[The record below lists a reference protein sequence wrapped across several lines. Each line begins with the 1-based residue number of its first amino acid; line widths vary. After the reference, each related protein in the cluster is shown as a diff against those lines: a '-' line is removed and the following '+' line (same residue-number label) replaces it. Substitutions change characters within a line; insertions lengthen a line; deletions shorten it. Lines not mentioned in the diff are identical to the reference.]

1 MTQPTPRPSTD
12 AEWARN
18 TEKRLL
24 ALEAPKT
31 LRVGEWVLSVQQ
43 GHLLA
48 TKPGV
53 ATNLTDP
60 VTVTQPI
67 YNNTTEVIEQKWD
80 LEHLGQ
86 ALGIEGFVQM
96 VSDVIAV
103 LGGINILNPISILSG
118 LGTAAAIVV
127 QYTVGT
133 VGETIVNLEKW
144 LESIPVIGD
153 IVRAVTG
160 VVGGIFDLEKFF
172 ANLFNVIPV
181 GSLTTAQPN
190 LLAAFNF
197 PVDAIGY
204 ESEWYVDGDSTRT
217 ADGTGCLVLNC
228 DGTTH
233 AIRSGRDRSD
243 YVKVT
248 AGQTL
253 RAQIAVATDGFA
265 STSLRCVALQIV
277 PYFTASEDYPFTHE
291 GDPVT
296 VADYL
301 PMAGHLGWPGHLMT
315 GEEWVVPTGCTGVQL
330 RILVTGDALAGKL
343 RFDDAVLKLTG
354 LLAAEQVSGL
364 QGIVQNLISRI
375 QVVIDAV
382 VNAFTGQSS
391 FLHSMEDLAL
401 ALLNIPFGNIIGVA
415 GPTNL
420 GLSLLGLMD
429 ALLGGLVGAPGSGG
443 GLADVFNIS
452 KIISSMAA
460 LGKYAWEILGIRNNT
475 PIYTGMLPNGKSN
488 FPLDGI
494 NTDLACTQSASLIAV
509 YRVEESMPL
518 GVVSWLGYGTAGITG
533 FYCNI
538 WKVDATSGDWSLVQH
553 SPNIVG
559 NLNPGAT
566 PQWNFWELD
575 SPVAAVAGDEY
586 AFELV
591 AVGGT
596 HTVRGVDKS
605 DQIPDHPFAASVR
618 PAATRNNTTPTSPP
632 SSIAKASV
640 TRSNKIP
647 WIEIA
652 IDTGNAP
659 GYFDPI
665 EVYMTGNGSMPI
677 PNWCGY
683 IDVIALGGGGGG
695 NHGGTVGFYGEG
707 GYAGKW
713 AKATW
718 VRGVDFDKN
727 TDTHVDFTLGTGGPG
742 GYNIVIPGANGTA
755 SQWKLT
761 GKTLTAAGGEG
772 GNELRFG
779 GHTVGQGPGNTT
791 YNDRTFVGGGD
802 QEVYGSGGTTGGG
815 GAGGNWISFQAG
827 GKGGNGAG
835 WVVFRQGEIEG
846 GGEIPDTTP
855 PTAPTILFDTSTY
868 TTITVTAT
876 GATDE

>member
-1 MTQPTPRPSTD
+1 VTQPATKPSTD

-18 TEKRLL
+18 TEQRLK

-31 LRVGEWVLSVQQ
+31 LRVGEWVLSVQE

-48 TKPGV
+48 TKPGTT
-53 ATNLTDP
+53 ANLTDP

-67 YNNTTEVIEQKWD
+67 YNNTTEVIEQAWD

-86 ALGIEGFVQM
+86 ALGIEGFAQM
-96 VSDVIAV
+96 VSDVLAT
-103 LGGINILNPISILSG
+103 LGGINILNPISVLSG
-118 LGTAAAIVV
+118 LATATVIVF

-133 VGETIVNLEKW
+133 VGEAFANFEKW
-144 LESIPVIGD
+144 LESIPLIGD

-204 ESEWYVDGDSTRT
+204 ESEWYIDGESTRT

-228 DGTTH
+228 DGKTH
-233 AIRSGRDRSD
+233 AMRSGRDRND
-243 YVKVT
+243 WVKVT
-248 AGQTL
+248 AGQTI
-253 RAQIAVATDGFA
+253 RAQVAVATDDFVSNG
-265 STSLRCVALQIV
+265 LRCVALQIV
-277 PYFTASEDYPFTHE
+277 PHFEASDDYPFTHE
-291 GDPVT
+291 GAPVT
-296 VADYL
+296 VADYAPL
-301 PMAGHLGWPGHLMT
+301 AGHLGWPGHLMT
-315 GEEWVVPTGCTGVQL
+315 GDEWVVPTGCTGVQL
-330 RILVTGDALAGKL
+330 RILVTGDALSGKL

-354 LLAAEQVSGL
+354 LIAAEQVSGL
-364 QGIVQNLISRI
+364 QGIVQNFTSRI
-375 QVVIDAV
+375 QLLIDSV
-382 VNAFTGQSS
+382 VNAFTGQTS
-391 FLHSMEDLAL
+391 FLHSMEDFVL
-401 ALLNIPFGNIIGVA
+401 ALLNIPFGNVIGVA

-420 GLSLLGLMD
+420 GASLLGLMD
-429 ALLGGLVGAPGSGG
+429 ALLGGLVGTPGSGG

-488 FPLDGI
+488 FPIDGI
-494 NTDLACTQSASLIAV
+494 NTDLDCTQAASVIAT
-509 YRVEESMPL
+509 YRIGESSPL

-538 WKVDATSGDWSLVQH
+538 WKINATTGDWTLVLH

-566 PQWNFWELD
+566 PQWNFYELD
-575 SPVAAVAGDEY
+575 SPLATVAGEEY

-591 AVGGT
+591 SVGGT
-596 HTVRGVDKS
+596 HKVRGIDKS
-605 DQIPDHPFAASVR
+605 DQIPDHPFAATVR
-618 PAATRNNTTPTSPP
+618 MAATRNNTTPTSPP
-632 SSIAKASV
+632 STIAKASV
-640 TRSNKIP
+640 VRSNKVP
-647 WIEIA
+647 WIEVA
-652 IDTGNAP
+652 IDTGNMP

-665 EVYMTGNGSMPI
+665 EVYMTGNGSVPI

-713 AKATW
+713 AKQTW
-718 VRGVDFDKN
+718 VRGVDFDSDN
-727 TDTHVDFTLGTGGPG
+727 THVDFVVGLGGAG

-755 SQWKLT
+755 SVW
-761 GKTLTAAGGEG
+761 TLNGHTLSGAGGEG

-779 GHTVGQGPGNTT
+779 GHTVGQGPGSTT
-791 YNDRTFVGGGD
+791 FNGVTFVGGDD
-802 QEVYGSGGTTGGG
+802 QNVYGSGGTTGGG

-827 GKGGNGAG
+827 GRGGNGAG

-855 PTAPTILFDTSTY
+855 PTAPTLLLDAKTY
-868 TTITVTAT
+868 TTVTVTAT

>member
-1 MTQPTPRPSTD
+1 MTTPVTRPATD

-18 TEKRLL
+18 TEQRLK

-48 TKPGV
+48 TKPGT
-53 ATNLTDP
+53 AANLTDP

-67 YNNTTEVIEQKWD
+67 YHNTTEVIEQKWD
-80 LEHLGQ
+80 LAHLGQ
-86 ALGIEGFVQM
+86 ALGIEGFAQM
-96 VSDVIAV
+96 VSDVIAA
-103 LGGINILNPISILSG
+103 LSSINLLNPLSILTG
-118 LGTAAAIVV
+118 MGTATAIVV
-127 QYTVGT
+127 KYLIGGT
-133 VGETIVNLEKW
+133 AEAIVTFEKW
-144 LESIPVIGD
+144 VESIPVIGD

-160 VVGGIFDLEKFF
+160 AVGGLFDLEKFF

-181 GSLTTAQPN
+181 GSLTAAQPN

-197 PVDAIGY
+197 PIDAIGY
-204 ESEWYVDGDSTRT
+204 NSEWYVDGNSTRT

-228 DGTTH
+228 DGKTH
-233 AIRSGRDRSD
+233 AIRSGRDRTD

-248 AGQTL
+248 AGQTV
-253 RAQIAVATDGFA
+253 RAQISVATDDFVSNG
-265 STSLRCVALQIV
+265 LRCVALQIV
-277 PYFTASEDYPFTHE
+277 PRFEASDDYPFTHE

-296 VADYL
+296 VADYAPL
-301 PMAGHLGWPGHLMT
+301 AGHLGWPGHLMT

-330 RILVTGDALAGKL
+330 RILVTGDALSGKL
-343 RFDDAVLKLTG
+343 RFDDAALKLTG
-354 LLAAEQVSGL
+354 LIAAAQVSGL
-364 QGIVQNLISRI
+364 QGIVQNLTSRI

-382 VNAFTGQSS
+382 VNAFTGQGT

-420 GLSLLGLMD
+420 GQSLLSLMD

-452 KIISSMAA
+452 KIVSSMAA

-494 NTDLACTQSASLIAV
+494 NTDLPCSQSVSVIAT
-509 YRVEESMPL
+509 YRIEESSPL

-538 WKVDATSGDWSLVQH
+538 WKIDATSGDWSLVLH

-566 PQWNFWELD
+566 PQWNFYELA
-575 SPVAAVAGDEY
+575 SPIACVAGEEY
-586 AFELV
+586 GFELV

-596 HTVRGVDKS
+596 HQVRGIDKG
-605 DQIPDHPFAASVR
+605 DQIPDHPFAKTVR
-618 PAATRNNTTPTSPP
+618 MAATRNNTNPTSPP
-632 SSIAKASV
+632 VSIAKSSV
-640 TRSNKIP
+640 VRSNKIP
-647 WIEIA
+647 WIEVA
-652 IDTGNAP
+652 IDTGNMP

-665 EVYMTGNGSMPI
+665 EVYMTGDGTVPI

-727 TDTHVDFTLGTGGPG
+727 TDTHVSFTVGHGGSG
-742 GYNIVIPGANGTA
+742 GYNFIIPGASGTA
-755 SQWKLT
+755 SEWKLT
-761 GKTLTAAGGEG
+761 GKTLTAAGGAG
-772 GNELRFG
+772 GTALRFG

-791 YNDRTFVGGGD
+791 FNGVTFVGGGD
-802 QEVYGSGGTTGGG
+802 QNVYGSGGTTGGG

-827 GKGGNGAG
+827 GRGGEGAG

-846 GGEIPDTTP
+846 GGEIPDNTP
-855 PTAPTILFDTSTY
+855 PTAPTLLLDDKTY

-876 GATDE
+876 GATDT